1 MERIMEEFVSYV
13 DANRDRF
20 LAELRDLCAQPSIAA
35 QGTGL
40 EETASLVERRLKAL
54 GAEVQRFVIDGSP
67 PVLYAELGHGDKTML
82 VYNHYDVQPPDPLD
96 EWDSPPF
103 EPEVRDG
110 RFYARGV
117 ADDKGDLLCRL
128 QAIEAYQAA
137 FGQLPLCIKF
147 IIEGEEEVGSPHLDA
162 FAEQH
167 PDFLKADGC
176 LWETGNKDVTR
187 RTVLTLGVK
196 GICYV
201 ELTVETAIRDLHSAW
216 GGIIPNAA
224 WRLVWALN
232 TLKDEDDH
240 ILVDGMM
247 DHVRQPTE
255 DELAR
260 LAALPFDEEQEREG
274 FGFSDYVRGLTGV
287 DLLVKHFYEPTCTI
301 CGLKSGYIQEG
312 LKTVLPYAAM
322 AKVDFR
328 LVPDLTPALVLE
340 LLRAHLDR
348 RGFQDIGVTLRGGLM
363 PARSPLDAPFVQAC
377 VAACEATYGEEPI
390 IYPTSPGSGPLYAL
404 SRQTPAVMAGV
415 GNADSRLHA
424 PNENVYLQDYFEGIR
439 FVGELIRRFAA

>member
-1 MERIMEEFVSYV
+1 MEAFRNYV
-13 DANRDRF
+13 EANRDRF
-20 LAELRDLCAQPSIAA
+20 LAELGELCAQPSIAA
-35 QGTGL
+35 QGIGL
-40 EETASLVERRLKAL
+40 DETASLVEQRLKTL
-54 GAEVQRFVIDGSP
+54 GAQVQRFVIDGSP
-67 PVLYAELGHGDKTML
+67 PLLYAELGRGEKTML
-82 VYNHYDVQPPDPLD
+82 IYNHYDVQPPDPLD
-96 EWDSPPF
+96 EWVSPPF
-103 EPEVRDG
+103 QPKVRDG

-128 QAIEAYQAA
+128 QAIEAYQATV
-137 FGQLPLCIKF
+137 GPLPLRLKF

-167 PDFLKADGC
+167 PKLLEADGC
-176 LWETGNKDVTR
+176 LWETGDKDVAR

-201 ELTVETAIRDLHSAW
+201 ELSVKTAVRDLHSAW
-216 GGIIPNAA
+216 GGIIPTAA

-232 TLKDEDDH
+232 TLKDEADR
-240 ILVDGMM
+240 ILVDGLM
-247 DHVRQPTE
+247 DRVRPPTE
-255 DELAR
+255 DELAH
-260 LAALPFDEEQEREG
+260 LAELPFDEAGTREG
-274 FGFSDYVRGLTGV
+274 LGFSEYVRGLTGV

-301 CGLKSGYIQEG
+301 CGLKSGYIEEG
-312 LKTVLPYAAM
+312 VKTVLPYTAM

-328 LVPDLTPALVLE
+328 LVPDLTPGLVVE

-348 RGFQDIGVTLRGGLM
+348 RGFDDVAVTLKGSLM

-377 VAACEATYGEEPI
+377 IAACQATYGAEPV

-404 SRQTPAVMAGV
+404 SRETPAVMAGV

-424 PNENVYLQDYFEGIR
+424 PNENIYLQDYFEGIR
-439 FVGELIRRFAA
+439 FVAELIRRFAA

>member
-1 MERIMEEFVSYV
+1 MEEFVKYV

-20 LAELRDLCAQPSIAA
+20 LAELRDLCAQPSIAT
-35 QGTGL
+35 QGIGL
-40 EETASLVERRLKAL
+40 AETADIIEQRLKTL
-54 GAEVQRFVIDGSP
+54 GAQVQRFVIDGSP
-67 PVLYAELGHGDKTML
+67 PLLYAELGHGEKTML

-96 EWDSPPF
+96 EWESPPF

-128 QAIEAYQAA
+128 QAIEAYQATL
-137 FGQLPLCIKF
+137 GPLPLRIKF

-167 PDFLKADGC
+167 PDLLKADGC

-187 RTVLTLGVK
+187 RTVITLGVK

-216 GGIIPNAA
+216 GGVIPNAA
-224 WRLVWALN
+224 WRLVWALDS
-232 TLKDEDDH
+232 LKDDTDH
-240 ILVDGMM
+240 ILVDGLM
-247 DHVRQPTE
+247 DHVRPPTK

-260 LAALPFDEEQEREG
+260 LAALPFDEVQTRESL
-274 FGFSDYVRGLTGV
+274 GFSDYVGGLGGV
-287 DLLVKHFYEPTCTI
+287 DLLVKHFYQPTCTI
-301 CGLKSGYIQEG
+301 CGLKSGYLEEG
-312 LKTVLPYAAM
+312 VKTVLPYAAM

-328 LVPDLTPALVLE
+328 LVPDLTPGLVVE

-348 RGFQDIGVTLRGGLM
+348 RGFEDVGVTLKGGLM
-363 PARSPLDAPFVQAC
+363 PARSPMDAPFVKAC
-377 VAACEATYGEEPI
+377 VAACEATYGAEPI

-404 SRQTPAVMAGV
+404 SRETPAVMAGV

-424 PNENVYLQDYFEGIR
+424 PNENIYLQDYFEGIR
-439 FVGELIRRFAA
+439 LVGELIRRFAA